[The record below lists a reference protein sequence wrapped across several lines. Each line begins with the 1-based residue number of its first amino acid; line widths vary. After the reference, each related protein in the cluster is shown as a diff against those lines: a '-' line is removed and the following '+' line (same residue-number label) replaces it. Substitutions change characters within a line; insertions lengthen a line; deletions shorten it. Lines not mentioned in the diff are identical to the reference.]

1 MSRINDNASPR
12 GRGQRRRR
20 FVRVP
25 MRYVLPNLVTL
36 LGLALG
42 LTSIRFAIEGRFEWA
57 VVAIAAAAVLD
68 GLDGRLARAL
78 NGQSRFGAEL
88 DSLADFIDFGV
99 APALLLYLWILK
111 DVNNAGWFAAM
122 VYVIACALR
131 LARFNVM
138 IDHPSK
144 PAWAGQFF
152 VGMPS
157 PAGAIVVLLP
167 VYLHLSFIGM
177 PHGFTLALFVM
188 AYVLL
193 VAYLLVSRI
202 PHFSGK
208 QMGRVPREY
217 FLVVMLG
224 VVAGILLLASYP
236 AEVLVVLTLLYL
248 GLIPVAWRRHQ
259 ALTEAD
265 AARAAAGHAAAAGDV
280 SAGNG
285 DSVAQASSPQGS
297 MPEGSPPQPPAPER

>member
-1 MSRINDNASPR
+1 MSGTEESNTSPR
-12 GRGQRRRR
+12 RRGGKRRR
-20 FVRVP
+20 FAGVP

-42 LTSIRFAIEGRFEWA
+42 LTSIRFAIEGRYEWA
-57 VVAIAAAAVLD
+57 VVAIAGAAVLD

-99 APALLLYLWILK
+99 APAMLLYLWILK
-111 DVNNAGWFAAM
+111 DMNNAGWFAAM

-138 IDHPSK
+138 IDEPGK

-152 VGMPS
+152 IGMPS

-167 VYLHLSFIGM
+167 IYLHVSFIGM
-177 PHGFTLALFVM
+177 PPNQVLAPFVA

-193 VAYLLVSRI
+193 VAYLMVSRI

-208 QMGRVPREY
+208 QMGRIRREY

-236 AEVLVVLTLLYL
+236 AEVLVVLTLAYL
-248 GLIPVAWRRHQ
+248 ALIPVAWRRYQ
-259 ALTEAD
+259 ALERTGAAPAD
-265 AARAAAGHAAAAGDV
+265 NDAP
-280 SAGNG
+280 AGN
-285 DSVAQASSPQGS
+285 DA
-297 MPEGSPPQPPAPER
+297 PAPDK

>member
-1 MSRINDNASPR
+1 MSDQIEPETAGPP
-12 GRGQRRRR
+12 RRRR
-20 FVRVP
+20 FTRIP

-42 LTSIRFAIEGRFEWA
+42 LTSIRFAIEARYELA
-57 VVAIAAAAVLD
+57 VIAIAAAAVLD

-99 APALLLYLWILK
+99 APAMLLYLWSLHEIK
-111 DVNNAGWFAAM
+111 NAGWFACM

-138 IDHPSK
+138 IDDPNK
-144 PAWAGQFF
+144 PRWMGQFF
-152 VGMPS
+152 IGMPS

-167 VYLHLSFIGM
+167 IYLHLSLFQM
-177 PHGFTLALFVM
+177 PGKTFVPLII

-193 VAYLLVSRI
+193 VAFLLVSRI

-217 FLVVMLG
+217 FLLIMLG

-236 AEVLVVLTLLYL
+236 AEVLVLLTIIYL
-248 GLIPVAWRRHQ
+248 ALIPLAWRRFK
-259 ALTEAD
+259 ALQEAD
-265 AARAAAGHAAAAGDV
+265 EKAAAGGGDV
-280 SAGNG
+280 SR
-285 DSVAQASSPQGS
+285 QG
-297 MPEGSPPQPPAPER
+297 GS

>member
-1 MSRINDNASPR
+1 MSEQAEPQLPPAR
-12 GRGQRRRR
+12 QRRPR
-20 FVRVP
+20 FVRIP

-42 LTSIRFAIEGRFEWA
+42 LTSIRFAIEGRYELS
-57 VVAIAAAAVLD
+57 VLAIAGAAVLD

-99 APALLLYLWILK
+99 APAMLLYLWSLHEIKNL
-111 DVNNAGWFAAM
+111 GW
-122 VYVIACALR
+122 IACALR

-138 IDHPSK
+138 IDDPNK
-144 PAWAGQFF
+144 PKWAGQFF
-152 VGMPS
+152 TGMPS

-167 VYLHLSFIGM
+167 IYLHLSVFQMPQGRALVPLFI
-177 PHGFTLALFVM
+177 

-193 VAYLLVSRI
+193 VAFLLVSRI

-217 FLVVMLG
+217 FLVIMLA

-236 AEVLVVLTLLYL
+236 AEVLVLLTILYL
-248 GLIPVAWRRHQ
+248 ALIPVAWRRYQ
-259 ALTEAD
+259 ALQAAD
-265 AARAAAGHAAAAGDV
+265 EKEAAALAAPAAG
-280 SAGNG
+280 APPPGPG
-285 DSVAQASSPQGS
+285 QG
-297 MPEGSPPQPPAPER
+297 QP

>member
-1 MSRINDNASPR
+1 MSEQTGPEIAEPP
-12 GRGQRRRR
+12 RRR
-20 FVRVP
+20 FTRIP
-25 MRYVLPNLVTL
+25 MRYILPNLVTL

-42 LTSIRFAIEGRFEWA
+42 LTSIRFAIEARYELA
-57 VVAIAAAAVLD
+57 VIAIAAAAVLD

-78 NGQSRFGAEL
+78 DGQSRFGAEL

-99 APALLLYLWILK
+99 APALLLYLWSLHEIK
-111 DVNNAGWFAAM
+111 NAGWFACM

-138 IDHPSK
+138 IEDPHK
-144 PAWAGQFF
+144 PKWMGQFF

-167 VYLHLSFIGM
+167 IYLHLSLFQM
-177 PHGFTLALFVM
+177 PGKAFVPVII

-193 VAYLLVSRI
+193 IAFLMVSRI

-217 FLVVMLG
+217 FLLILLG
-224 VVAGILLLASYP
+224 VMAGILLLASYP
-236 AEVLVVLTLLYL
+236 AEVLVLLTIIYL
-248 GLIPVAWRRHQ
+248 VLIPVAWRRFKTLQ
-259 ALTEAD
+259 AADEA
-265 AARAAAGHAAAAGDV
+265 ASAAGGETP
-280 SAGNG
+280 SAG
-285 DSVAQASSPQGS
+285 
-297 MPEGSPPQPPAPER
+297 

>member
-1 MSRINDNASPR
+1 MSGTEESNTSP
-12 GRGQRRRR
+12 RRRR
-20 FVRVP
+20 GKRRRFAGVP

-42 LTSIRFAIEGRFEWA
+42 LTSIRFAIEGRYEWA
-57 VVAIAAAAVLD
+57 VVAIAGAAVLD

-99 APALLLYLWILK
+99 APAMLLYLWILK
-111 DVNNAGWFAAM
+111 DLNNAGWFAAM

-138 IDHPSK
+138 IDEPGK

-152 VGMPS
+152 IGMPS

-167 VYLHLSFIGM
+167 IYLHVSIIGM
-177 PHGFTLALFVM
+177 PTNQVLAPFVA

-193 VAYLLVSRI
+193 IAYLMVSRI

-208 QMGRVPREY
+208 QMGRIRREY

-236 AEVLVVLTLLYL
+236 AEVLVVLTLAYL
-248 GLIPVAWRRHQ
+248 ALIPVAWRRYQ
-259 ALTEAD
+259 GLERAD
-265 AARAAAGHAAAAGDV
+265 AAP
-280 SAGNG
+280 AGN
-285 DSVAQASSPQGS
+285 
-297 MPEGSPPQPPAPER
+297 EAPEPEK

>member
-1 MSRINDNASPR
+1 MSEQVEPQTPA
-12 GRGQRRRR
+12 GQQRRRR
-20 FVRVP
+20 FVRIP

-42 LTSIRFAIEGRFEWA
+42 LTSIRFAIEGRYELS
-57 VVAIAAAAVLD
+57 VLAIAAAAVLD

-99 APALLLYLWILK
+99 APAMLLYLWSLHEMK
-111 DVNNAGWFAAM
+111 NAGWFACM

-138 IDHPSK
+138 IDDPNK
-144 PAWAGQFF
+144 PKWAGQFF
-152 VGMPS
+152 TGMPS

-167 VYLHLSFIGM
+167 IYLHLSVFQMPEGPTLVPIFI
-177 PHGFTLALFVM
+177 
-188 AYVLL
+188 AYVLI
-193 VAYLLVSRI
+193 VAFLLVSRI

-217 FLVVMLG
+217 FLLVMLG
-224 VVAGILLLASYP
+224 VVAGILLLATYP
-236 AEVLVVLTLLYL
+236 AEVLVLLTILYL
-248 GLIPVAWRRHQ
+248 ALIPVAWRRFQ
-259 ALTEAD
+259 ALQAEDD
-265 AARAAAGHAAAAGDV
+265 AAAAAAAGE
-280 SAGNG
+280 A
-285 DSVAQASSPQGS
+285 
-297 MPEGSPPQPPAPER
+297 APRTGQDGA

>member
-1 MSRINDNASPR
+1 MSEPTEPQIKPSPR
-12 GRGQRRRR
+12 RQRFARI
-20 FVRVP
+20 P

-42 LTSIRFAIEGRFEWA
+42 LTSIRFSIEGRYELA
-57 VVAIAAAAVLD
+57 VIAIAAAGVLD

-99 APALLLYLWILK
+99 APAMLLYLWSLQEIK
-111 DVNNAGWFAAM
+111 NAGWFACM

-138 IDHPSK
+138 ADDPNK
-144 PAWAGQFF
+144 PKWMGKFF
-152 VGMPS
+152 TGMPS

-167 VYLHLSFIGM
+167 IYLHLSVLQI
-177 PHGFTLALFVM
+177 PQNNVTVPIII

-193 VAYLLVSRI
+193 VAFLMVSQI

-208 QMGRVPREY
+208 DMGRVPREY
-217 FLVVMLG
+217 FLAVMLG
-224 VVAGILLLASYP
+224 VVALILLLASYP
-236 AEVLVVLTLLYL
+236 AEVLVLLTLLYL
-248 GLIPVAWRRHQ
+248 GLIPVAWRRFQ
-259 ALTEAD
+259 AYQEAD
-265 AARAAAGHAAAAGDV
+265 QRAAAAAKQEAPV
-280 SAGNG
+280 
-285 DSVAQASSPQGS
+285 
-297 MPEGSPPQPPAPER
+297 QP

>member
-1 MSRINDNASPR
+1 MSEPIEPQIKQSPR
-12 GRGQRRRR
+12 PKR
-20 FVRVP
+20 FARIP

-42 LTSIRFAIEGRFEWA
+42 LTSIRFSIEGRYELA
-57 VVAIAAAAVLD
+57 VIAIAAAAVLD

-99 APALLLYLWILK
+99 APAMLLYLWSLQEIK
-111 DVNNAGWFAAM
+111 NAGWFACM

-138 IDHPSK
+138 IDDPNK
-144 PAWAGQFF
+144 PKWMGRFF
-152 VGMPS
+152 TGMPS

-167 VYLHLSFIGM
+167 IYLHLSVLQI
-177 PHGFTLALFVM
+177 PQNTTTVPIII

-193 VAYLLVSRI
+193 VAFLLVSQI

-208 QMGRVPREY
+208 EMGRVPREY

-224 VVAGILLLASYP
+224 VVALILLLASYP
-236 AEVLVVLTLLYL
+236 AEVLVLLTLLYL
-248 GLIPVAWRRHQ
+248 GLIPFAWKRFQ
-259 ALTEAD
+259 AYQAAD
-265 AARAAAGHAAAAGDV
+265 DRAAAAV
-280 SAGNG
+280 
-285 DSVAQASSPQGS
+285 
-297 MPEGSPPQPPAPER
+297 QPPSPGQS

>member
-1 MSRINDNASPR
+1 MTEQAEPQTTPPPR
-12 GRGQRRRR
+12 RPR
-20 FVRVP
+20 FVRIP

-42 LTSIRFAIEGRFEWA
+42 LTSIRFAIEGRYELA
-57 VVAIAAAAVLD
+57 ILAIAAAAVLD

-99 APALLLYLWILK
+99 APAMLLYLWSLHEIK
-111 DVNNAGWFAAM
+111 NAGWFACM

-138 IDHPSK
+138 SDDPNK
-144 PAWAGQFF
+144 PKWMGQFF
-152 VGMPS
+152 TGMPS

-167 VYLHLSFIGM
+167 IYLHLSVFHIPLDRTIAPIIM
-177 PHGFTLALFVM
+177 V
-188 AYVLL
+188 YVLL
-193 VAYLLVSRI
+193 VAFLMVSRI

-217 FLVVMLG
+217 FLVIMLAT
-224 VVAGILLLASYP
+224 VAGILLLASYP
-236 AEVLVVLTLLYL
+236 AEVLVLLTILYL
-248 GLIPVAWRRHQ
+248 ALIPVAVRRFR
-259 ALTEAD
+259 ALEAAD
-265 AARAAAGHAAAAGDV
+265 AKAAAATGV
-280 SAGNG
+280 R
-285 DSVAQASSPQGS
+285 
-297 MPEGSPPQPPAPER
+297 PEAPPEVRS

>member
-1 MSRINDNASPR
+1 MSDPIEP
-12 GRGQRRRR
+12 QIKQPTRRKR
-20 FVRVP
+20 FVRIP

-42 LTSIRFAIEGRFEWA
+42 LTSIRFSIEGRYELA
-57 VVAIAAAAVLD
+57 VIAIAAAAVLD

-99 APALLLYLWILK
+99 APAMLLYLWSLQEIK
-111 DVNNAGWFAAM
+111 NAGWFACM

-138 IDHPSK
+138 AEEPNK
-144 PAWAGQFF
+144 PKWKGQFF
-152 VGMPS
+152 TGMPS

-167 VYLHLSFIGM
+167 IYLHLSVLQI
-177 PHGFTLALFVM
+177 PQNKATVPIII

-193 VAYLLVSRI
+193 VAFLLVSQI

-208 QMGRVPREY
+208 EMGRVPREY

-224 VVAGILLLASYP
+224 VVALILLLASFP
-236 AEVLVVLTLLYL
+236 AEVLVLLTLLYL
-248 GLIPVAWRRHQ
+248 GLIPFAWRRYQ
-259 ALTEAD
+259 AYQAAD
-265 AARAAAGHAAAAGDV
+265 ERAAEAV
-280 SAGNG
+280 
-285 DSVAQASSPQGS
+285 
-297 MPEGSPPQPPAPER
+297 QPPSPGQS